1 MSRQTQVYSTML
13 GGRKLSCEV
22 GRLAELAG
30 ASALMTYG
38 ETVVLV
44 TATTSEK
51 PRPGIDWFPLSVDY
65 EERYYA
71 VGKIPGSW
79 FRREGR
85 PSEHAILASRL
96 IDRPIRPLFPD
107 DYRNDVGV
115 VATVMSMDQDAS
127 PEIAA
132 MIGSSIALSISDI
145 PFNGPTAAVN
155 IGLVDGKLVVNPDA
169 AQREASTLHLTVS
182 STREKVMMIEAG
194 ASEVSEDL
202 MFEAIMLA
210 HEENKKIIEFID
222 SIVAVHGQPKREYE
236 RNVLPEGLYEA
247 ITTFITDERMEAAV
261 FSDLKQIR
269 DENLAKLREDV
280 DTNLVP
286 TFAEDVADAW
296 TSSIGTAIY
305 EFEKETVRRMIL
317 RQGKRPDGRG
327 MEEIREL
334 TAEIDILPRTH
345 GSAIFRRG
353 QTEVLTVT
361 TLGSGGDIQQ
371 IDGLDEGEVS
381 KRYMHH
387 YNFPSYSVGET
398 RPSRGPGRREI
409 GHGALAERAL
419 LPVIPSEDDFPYAIR
434 LVSEVTSSNG
444 STSQASVCA
453 STLSLMAAGVP
464 IIRPVAGISA
474 GLVTGNDTSD
484 YVLIADIQGLEDFFG
499 DMDFKVAGTTEGITA
514 IQMDIKIDGL
524 TPEIIKASLAQTK
537 TSRMH
542 ILNNAMLPTIA
553 EPRPEI
559 SEHAPKMAIVRIGID
574 QIAEVIGSRG
584 KTIKRIIEESGVE
597 KIDTED
603 DGRVFICDKDQSKID
618 KAVAMIKGITT
629 IPEIG
634 SILTG
639 KVTRILNFGAF
650 IEYAP
655 EKEGLV
661 HISQWDINRVENL
674 EAVVKIGDVV
684 SVKVTELDDQGRLNL
699 SRKGFLDP
707 DADTTVKRSPP
718 RDRGD
723 RNSRGGD
730 RDRNRDR
737 NRGGDRDRNRNENRS
752 ENRSENV
759 DKG

>member
-1 MSRQTQVYSTML
+1 MRETSIYTTML
-13 GGRKLSCEV
+13 GGRKLSCEI

-30 ASALMTYG
+30 GTALMTYG
-38 ETVVLV
+38 DTVVLV

-51 PRPGIDWFPLSVDY
+51 PRAGIDWFPLSVDY
-65 EERYYA
+65 EERFYA

-85 PSEHAILASRL
+85 PTEHAILASRL

-127 PEIAA
+127 PEVAA
-132 MIGSSIALSISDI
+132 MIGSSIALCISEI

-155 IGLVDGKLVVNPDA
+155 IGLVDGELIVNPDS
-169 AQREASTLHLTVS
+169 AQREASKLALTVS

-194 ASEVSEDL
+194 ADEVSEEV
-202 MFEAIMLA
+202 MFDAIMLA
-210 HEENKKIIEFID
+210 HEENKKIIEWID
-222 SIVAVHGQPKREYE
+222 TIVAKHGKSKRDYD
-236 RNVLPEGLYEA
+236 RNVLPEGLYEKVTA
-247 ITTFITDERMEAAV
+247 FITNERMEAAV

-269 DENLAKLREDV
+269 DENLSKLREDV

-286 TFAEDVADAW
+286 TFGEDVAEVYKANL
-296 TSSIGTAIY
+296 GAAIY
-305 EFEKETVRRMIL
+305 KFEKETVRRMIL
-317 RQGKRPDGRG
+317 RQGKRPDGRSMG
-327 MEEIREL
+327 DIRTL
-334 TAEIDILPRTH
+334 TSEVDILPRTH

-361 TLGSGGDIQQ
+361 TLGSGGDIQRL
-371 IDGLDEGEVS
+371 DGLDEAEES

-464 IIRPVAGISA
+464 IKRPVAGISA
-474 GLVTGNDTSD
+474 GLVTGDTEDD
-484 YVLIADIQGLEDFFG
+484 YVLLADIQGLEDFFG
-499 DMDFKVAGTTEGITA
+499 DMDFKVAGTSEGITA

-524 TPEIIKASLAQTK
+524 TPEIIKASLEQTK
-537 TSRMH
+537 TSRFH
-542 ILNNAMLPTIA
+542 ILEASMLPAIA

-559 SEHAPKMAIVRIGID
+559 SEHVPKMAIIRIQID

-584 KTIKRIIEESGVE
+584 KVIKRIIEESGVE

-603 DGRVFICDKDQSKID
+603 DGRIFICDKDQAKVD
-618 KAVAMIKGITT
+618 HAVAMIKAIVTV
-629 IPEIG
+629 PEVGAIF
-634 SILTG
+634 TG
-639 KVTRILNFGAF
+639 KVTRIMNFGAF
-650 IEYAP
+650 VEIAP

-661 HISQWDINRVENL
+661 HVSQWDVTRVENL
-674 EAVVKIGDVV
+674 EAVTSVGEVV
-684 SVKVTELDDQGRLNL
+684 TVKVTEVDEQGRINL
-699 SRKGFLDP
+699 SRKGVLDP
-707 DADTTVKRSPP
+707 TADTTVKRPPP
-718 RDRGD
+718 RDRNSGGD
-723 RNSRGGD
+723 RNRNRGGGD
-730 RDRNRDR
+730 RDRNRR
-737 NRGGDRDRNRNENRS
+737 SGGDRQ
-752 ENRSENV
+752 
-759 DKG
+759 

>member
-1 MSRQTQVYSTML
+1 MRETFVYSTML
-13 GGRKLSCEV
+13 GGRKLSCEI

-30 ASALMTYG
+30 GTALMTYG

-51 PRPGIDWFPLSVDY
+51 PRAGIDWFPLSVDY
-65 EERYYA
+65 EERFYA

-85 PSEHAILASRL
+85 PTEHAILASRL

-127 PEIAA
+127 PEVAA
-132 MIGSSIALSISDI
+132 MIGSSIALCISEI

-155 IGLVDGKLVVNPDA
+155 IGLVDGELIVNPDA
-169 AQREASTLHLTVS
+169 AQREVSKLALTVS

-194 ASEVSEDL
+194 ADEVSEEI
-202 MFEAIMLA
+202 MFDAIMLA
-210 HEENKKIIEFID
+210 HEENKKIIEWID
-222 SIVAVHGQPKREYE
+222 SIVATHGKPKRDYD

-247 ITTFITDERMEAAV
+247 VTAFITNERMENAV
-261 FSDLKQIR
+261 FSDLKQVR

-280 DTNLVP
+280 DANLVP
-286 TFAEDVADAW
+286 TFDEEVAEEYKANVGAAM
-296 TSSIGTAIY
+296 Y
-305 EFEKETVRRMIL
+305 KFEKETVRRMIL

-327 MEEIREL
+327 MGDIRTL
-334 TAEIDILPRTH
+334 TSEVDILPRTH

-361 TLGSGGDIQQ
+361 TLGSGGDIQRL
-371 IDGLDEGEVS
+371 DGLDEAEES

-387 YNFPSYSVGET
+387 YNFPSFSVGET

-419 LPVIPSEDDFPYAIR
+419 IPVIPSEDDFPYAIR

-464 IIRPVAGISA
+464 IKRPVAGISA
-474 GLVTGNDTSD
+474 GLVTGDNESD
-484 YVLIADIQGLEDFFG
+484 YVLLADIQGLEDFFG
-499 DMDFKVAGTTEGITA
+499 DMDFKVAGTSEGITA

-524 TPEIIKASLAQTK
+524 TPEIIKASLEQTK
-537 TSRMH
+537 TSRFH
-542 ILNNAMLPTIA
+542 ILETSMLPVIA

-559 SEHAPKMAIVRIGID
+559 SPHAPKMAIVRIQID

-603 DGRVFICDKDQSKID
+603 DGRVFICDKDQAKVD
-618 KAVAMIKGITT
+618 KAVAMIKAIVTVPEVGT
-629 IPEIG
+629 IFE
-634 SILTG
+634 G
-639 KVTRILNFGAF
+639 KVTRIMNFGAF
-650 IEYAP
+650 VEFAP

-661 HISQWDINRVENL
+661 HISQWDVSRVENL
-674 EAVVKIGDVV
+674 EAVAKIGDVV
-684 SVKVTELDDQGRLNL
+684 TVKVTEVDDQGRINL
-699 SRKGFLDP
+699 SRKGVLDP
-707 DADTTVKRSPP
+707 TADTTVKRPPP
-718 RDRGD
+718 RDR
-723 RNSRGGD
+723 NGGD
-730 RDRNRDR
+730 RDR
-737 NRGGDRDRNRNENRS
+737 NRGGDRNRNNNNRGHGD
-752 ENRSENV
+752 RR
-759 DKG
+759 

>member
-1 MSRQTQVYSTML
+1 MRETQVYEMIL

-30 ASALMTYG
+30 GTALMTYG
-38 ETVVLV
+38 ETVVLC

-51 PRPGIDWFPLSVDY
+51 PRAGIDWFPLSVDY

-71 VGKIPGSW
+71 VGKIPGGW

-85 PSEHAILASRL
+85 PTEHAILASRL

-107 DYRNDVGV
+107 DYRNDVGI

-132 MIGSSIALSISDI
+132 MIGSSIALSISEI

-155 IGLVDGKLVVNPDA
+155 IGLIDGKLIVNPDF
-169 AQREASTLHLTVS
+169 AQREVSKLALTVS

-194 ASEVSEDL
+194 ANEVSEEV
-202 MFEAIMLA
+202 MFDAIMLA

-222 SIVAVHGQPKREYE
+222 GIVAKHGKQKRDYE
-236 RNVLPEGLYEA
+236 RNVLPEGLYE
-247 ITTFITDERMEAAV
+247 TVTKFITDQRMEDAV

-269 DENLAKLREDV
+269 DENLTKLREDV
-280 DTNLVP
+280 DANLVP
-286 TFAEDVADAW
+286 TFTEDVADAYKANL
-296 TSSIGTAIY
+296 GAAIY
-305 EFEKETVRRMIL
+305 KFEKETVRRMIL
-317 RQGKRPDGRG
+317 RQNKRPDGRG
-327 MEEIREL
+327 MNDIRTL
-334 TAEIDILPRTH
+334 TSEVDILPRTH

-361 TLGSGGDIQQ
+361 TLGSGGDIQRL
-371 IDGLDEGEVS
+371 DGLDEAEES

-474 GLVTGNDTSD
+474 GLVTGENDSD

-514 IQMDIKIDGL
+514 IQMDIKIEGL
-524 TPEIIKASLAQTK
+524 TPEIIKSSLEQTK
-537 TSRMH
+537 TNRLH
-542 ILNNAMLPTIA
+542 ILNTSMLPVIA

-559 SEHAPKMAIVRIGID
+559 SPHAPKMAIVRIQID

-603 DGRVFICDKDQSKID
+603 DGRVFVCDKDQAKVD
-618 KAVAMIKGITT
+618 KAVAMIKAIVTVPEKGT
-629 IPEIG
+629 IF
-634 SILTG
+634 TG
-639 KVTRILNFGAF
+639 KVTRIMNFGAF
-650 IEYAP
+650 VEFAP

-661 HISQWDINRVENL
+661 HVSQWDVTRVESL
-674 EAVVKIGDVV
+674 EAVVKVGDEVTV
-684 SVKVTELDDQGRLNL
+684 MVTEVDEQGRINL
-699 SRKGFLDP
+699 SRKVILDP
-707 DADTTVKRSPP
+707 TADTTVKRPP
-718 RDRGD
+718 ARPSG
-723 RNSRGGD
+723 
-730 RDRNRDR
+730 DR
-737 NRGGDRDRNRNENRS
+737 NRGGDRNRNSSGGNDRGNRGD
-752 ENRSENV
+752 R
-759 DKG
+759 K

>member
-1 MSRQTQVYSTML
+1 MRETSVYTTML
-13 GGRKLSCEV
+13 GGRKLSCEI

-30 ASALMTYG
+30 GTALMTYG
-38 ETVVLV
+38 DTVVLV

-51 PRPGIDWFPLSVDY
+51 PRAGIDWFPLSVDY
-65 EERYYA
+65 EERFYA

-85 PSEHAILASRL
+85 PTEHAILASRL

-127 PEIAA
+127 PEVAA
-132 MIGSSIALSISDI
+132 MIGSSIALCISEI

-155 IGLVDGKLVVNPDA
+155 IGLVDGELVVNPDA
-169 AQREASTLHLTVS
+169 AQREVSKLALTVS

-194 ASEVSEDL
+194 ADEVSEQV
-202 MFEAIMLA
+202 MFDAIMLA
-210 HEENKKIIEFID
+210 HEENKKIIAWID
-222 SIVAVHGQPKREYE
+222 GIVAAHGKPKRDYD
-236 RNVLPEGLYEA
+236 RNVLPEGLYEKVTA
-247 ITTFITDERMEAAV
+247 FITDKRMEDAV

-269 DENLAKLREDV
+269 DENLSKLREDV
-280 DTNLVP
+280 DANLVP
-286 TFAEDVADAW
+286 TFDALEEAVAAEYKANLGA
-296 TSSIGTAIY
+296 AIY
-305 EFEKETVRRMIL
+305 KFEKETVRRMIL
-317 RQGKRPDGRG
+317 RQGKRPDGRDMG
-327 MEEIREL
+327 DIRLL
-334 TAEIDILPRTH
+334 TSEVDILPRTH

-361 TLGSGGDIQQ
+361 TLGSGGDIQRL
-371 IDGLDEGEVS
+371 DGLDEAEES

-464 IIRPVAGISA
+464 IKAPVAGISA
-474 GLVTGNDTSD
+474 GLVTGDSESD
-484 YVLIADIQGLEDFFG
+484 YVLLADIQGLEDFFG
-499 DMDFKVAGTTEGITA
+499 DMDFKVAGTREGITA

-524 TPEIIKASLAQTK
+524 TPEIIKASLEQTK
-537 TSRMH
+537 NSRYY
-542 ILNNAMLPTIA
+542 ILDNSMLPAIA
-553 EPRPEI
+553 EPRAEI
-559 SEHAPKMAIVRIGID
+559 SPHAPKMAIVRVNID

-584 KTIKRIIEESGVE
+584 KVIKRIIEESGVE

-603 DGRVFICDKDQSKID
+603 DGRIFVCDKDQAKVD
-618 KAVAMIKGITT
+618 HAVAMIKAIVTV
-629 IPEIG
+629 PEVGAIF
-634 SILTG
+634 TG
-639 KVTRILNFGAF
+639 KVTRIMNFGAF
-650 IEYAP
+650 VEIAP

-661 HISQWDINRVENL
+661 HISQWDVSRVENL
-674 EAVVKIGDVV
+674 EAVASVGDVV
-684 SVKVTELDDQGRLNL
+684 TVKVTEVDDQGRINL
-699 SRKGFLDP
+699 SRKGVLDP
-707 DADTTVKRSPP
+707 NADTTVKRPPP
-718 RDRGD
+718 RD
-723 RNSRGGD
+723 RGGD
-730 RDRNRDR
+730 RDRNRGGDRNRSGDR
-737 NRGGDRDRNRNENRS
+737 NRGDRR
-752 ENRSENV
+752 
-759 DKG
+759 

>member
-1 MSRQTQVYSTML
+1 MRETQKYTTTL
-13 GGRKLSCEV
+13 GGRQLTCEI
-22 GRLAELAG
+22 GRMAELAG

-38 ETVVLV
+38 ETAVLV

-51 PRPGIDWFPLSVDY
+51 PRAGIDWFPLSVDY
-65 EERYYA
+65 EERFYA

-85 PSEHAILASRL
+85 PTEHAILASRL

-127 PEIAA
+127 PEVAA
-132 MIGSSIALSISDI
+132 MIGASIALCISEI

-155 IGLVDGKLVVNPDA
+155 IGLVDGELIVNPDA
-169 AQREASTLHLTVS
+169 AQREVSKLALTVS

-194 ASEVSEDL
+194 AEEVSEEL
-202 MFEAIMLA
+202 MFDAIMLA
-210 HEENKKIIEFID
+210 HEENKKLIEFID
-222 SIVAVHGQPKREYE
+222 SIVANHAKPKRDYE
-236 RNVLPEGLYEA
+236 RNVLPEGLYEKVTA
-247 ITTFITDERMEAAV
+247 FITDERMENAV
-261 FSDLKQIR
+261 FSDLKQVR
-269 DENLAKLREDV
+269 DENLSKLRADV

-286 TFAEDVADAW
+286 TFDEEVAEAYTAHL
-296 TSSIGTAIY
+296 GAAIY
-305 EFEKETVRRMIL
+305 KFEKETVRRMIL
-317 RQGKRPDGRG
+317 KQHKRPDGRKLG
-327 MEEIREL
+327 DIRNLES
-334 TAEIDILPRTH
+334 EVDILPRTH

-361 TLGSGGDIQQ
+361 TLGSGGDIQRL
-371 IDGLDEGEVS
+371 DGLDEAEES

-464 IIRPVAGISA
+464 LKRPVAGISA
-474 GLVTGNDTSD
+474 GLVTGDTEDD
-484 YVLIADIQGLEDFFG
+484 YVLLADIQGLEDFFG

-514 IQMDIKIDGL
+514 IQMDIKIEGL
-524 TPEIIKASLAQTK
+524 TPEIIKASLEQTRN
-537 TSRMH
+537 SRMH
-542 ILNNAMLPTIA
+542 ILNTSMLPAIA

-559 SEHAPKMAIVRIGID
+559 SPHAPKMAIIRIEID

-584 KTIKRIIEESGVE
+584 KVIKRIIEESGVD

-603 DGRVFICDKDQSKID
+603 DGRVFVCDKDQAKVD
-618 KAVAMIKGITT
+618 KAVAMIKAIVTVPEVGT
-629 IPEIG
+629 IFD
-634 SILTG
+634 G
-639 KVTRILNFGAF
+639 KVTRILNFGVF
-650 IEYAP
+650 VEFAP

-661 HISQWDINRVENL
+661 HVSQWDVKRVENL
-674 EAVVKIGDVV
+674 EDVVKVGDIV
-684 SVKVTELDDQGRLNL
+684 SVKVTEVDDQGRINL
-699 SRKGFLDP
+699 SRKGVLDP
-707 DADTTVKRSPP
+707 TADTTVKRPPP
-718 RDRGD
+718 RDR
-723 RNSRGGD
+723 NGGD
-730 RDRNRDR
+730 RGRS
-737 NRGGDRDRNRNENRS
+737 GGDRGGRPPRGGADGGRPADGGRR
-752 ENRSENV
+752 
-759 DKG
+759 

>member
-1 MSRQTQVYSTML
+1 ML
-13 GGRKLSCEV
+13 GGRKLSCEI

-30 ASALMTYG
+30 GTALMTYG
-38 ETVVLV
+38 DTVVLV

-51 PRPGIDWFPLSVDY
+51 PRAGIDWFPLSVDY
-65 EERYYA
+65 EERFYA

-85 PSEHAILASRL
+85 PTEHAILASRL

-127 PEIAA
+127 PEVAA
-132 MIGSSIALSISDI
+132 MIGSSIALCISEI

-155 IGLVDGKLVVNPDA
+155 IGLVDGELVVNPDA
-169 AQREASTLHLTVS
+169 AQREVSKLALTVS

-194 ASEVSEDL
+194 ADEVSEQV
-202 MFEAIMLA
+202 MFDAIMLA
-210 HEENKKIIEFID
+210 HEENKKIIAWID
-222 SIVAVHGQPKREYE
+222 GIVAAHGKPKRDYD
-236 RNVLPEGLYEA
+236 RNVLPEGLYEKVTA
-247 ITTFITDERMEAAV
+247 FITDKRMEDAV

-269 DENLAKLREDV
+269 DENLSKLREDV
-280 DTNLVP
+280 DANLVP
-286 TFAEDVADAW
+286 TFDALEEAVAAEYKANLGA
-296 TSSIGTAIY
+296 AIY
-305 EFEKETVRRMIL
+305 KFEKETVRRMIL
-317 RQGKRPDGRG
+317 RQGKRPDGRDMG
-327 MEEIREL
+327 DIRLL
-334 TAEIDILPRTH
+334 TSEVDILPRTH

-361 TLGSGGDIQQ
+361 TLGSGGDIQRL
-371 IDGLDEGEVS
+371 DGLDEAEES

-464 IIRPVAGISA
+464 IKAPVAGISA
-474 GLVTGNDTSD
+474 GLVTGDSESD
-484 YVLIADIQGLEDFFG
+484 YVLLADIQGLEDFFG
-499 DMDFKVAGTTEGITA
+499 DMDFKVAGTREGITA

-524 TPEIIKASLAQTK
+524 TPEIIKASLEQTK
-537 TSRMH
+537 NSRYY
-542 ILNNAMLPTIA
+542 ILDNSMLPAIA
-553 EPRPEI
+553 EPRAEI
-559 SEHAPKMAIVRIGID
+559 SPHAPKMAIVRVNID

-584 KTIKRIIEESGVE
+584 KVIKRIIEESGVE

-603 DGRVFICDKDQSKID
+603 DGRIFVCDKDQAKVD
-618 KAVAMIKGITT
+618 HAVAMIKAIVTV
-629 IPEIG
+629 PEVGAIF
-634 SILTG
+634 TG
-639 KVTRILNFGAF
+639 KVTRIMNFGAF
-650 IEYAP
+650 VEIAP

-661 HISQWDINRVENL
+661 HISQWDVSRVENL
-674 EAVVKIGDVV
+674 EAVASVGDVV
-684 SVKVTELDDQGRLNL
+684 TVKVTEVDDQGRINL
-699 SRKGFLDP
+699 SRKGVLDP
-707 DADTTVKRSPP
+707 NADTTVKRPPP
-718 RDRGD
+718 RD
-723 RNSRGGD
+723 RGGD
-730 RDRNRDR
+730 RDRNRGGDRNRSGDR
-737 NRGGDRDRNRNENRS
+737 NRGDRR
-752 ENRSENV
+752 
-759 DKG
+759 

>member
-1 MSRQTQVYSTML
+1 
-13 GGRKLSCEV
+13 
-22 GRLAELAG
+22 
-30 ASALMTYG
+30 MTYG

-51 PRPGIDWFPLSVDY
+51 PRAGIDWFPLSVDY

-85 PSEHAILASRL
+85 PTEHAILASRL

-127 PEIAA
+127 PEVAA
-132 MIGSSIALSISDI
+132 MIGSSIALSISEI

-155 IGLVDGKLVVNPDA
+155 IGLVDGQLVVNPDA
-169 AQREASTLHLTVS
+169 AQREASQLALTVS

-194 ASEVSEDL
+194 ANEVSEAL

-210 HEENKKIIEFID
+210 HEENKKIIEWID
-222 SIVAVHGQPKREYE
+222 GIVAVHGKPKRDYE

-247 ITTFITDERMEAAV
+247 VTSFITNERMEAAV

-269 DENLAKLREDV
+269 DENLSKLREDV
-280 DTNLVP
+280 DANLVP
-286 TFAEDVADAW
+286 TFAEDVADAYKANL
-296 TSSIGTAIY
+296 GAAIY
-305 EFEKETVRRMIL
+305 KFEKETVRRMIL
-317 RQGKRPDGRG
+317 RLGKRPDGRG
-327 MEEIREL
+327 MGEIRTL
-334 TAEIDILPRTH
+334 TSEVDILPRTH

-361 TLGSGGDIQQ
+361 TLGSGGDIQRL
-371 IDGLDEGEVS
+371 DGLDEAEES

-464 IIRPVAGISA
+464 IKRPVAGISA
-474 GLVTGNDTSD
+474 GLVTGDNENDF
-484 YVLIADIQGLEDFFG
+484 VLLADIQGLEDFFG
-499 DMDFKVAGTTEGITA
+499 DMDFKVAGTSEGITA

-524 TPEIIKASLAQTK
+524 TPEIIKASLEQTK
-537 TSRMH
+537 TSRFY
-542 ILNNAMLPTIA
+542 ILENSMLPIIA
-553 EPRPEI
+553 EPRAEI
-559 SEHAPKMAIVRIGID
+559 SPHAPKMAIVRVQID

-584 KTIKRIIEESGVE
+584 KVIKRIIEESGVE

-603 DGRVFICDKDQSKID
+603 DGRIFVSDKDQAKVD
-618 KAVAMIKGITT
+618 HAVAMIKAIVTV
-629 IPEIG
+629 PEAG
-634 SILTG
+634 AVFTG
-639 KVTRILNFGAF
+639 KVTRIMNFGAF
-650 IEYAP
+650 VEIAP

-661 HISQWDINRVENL
+661 HISQWDVARVESL
-674 EAVVKIGDVV
+674 EAVTSVGEVV
-684 SVKVTELDDQGRLNL
+684 TVKVIEVDEQGRINL
-699 SRKGFLDP
+699 SRKVIIDP
-707 DADTTVKRSPP
+707 TADTTVRRPPP
-718 RDRGD
+718 RDR
-723 RNSRGGD
+723 NSGGD
-730 RDRNRDR
+730 RRGGHGDRNRDR
-737 NRGGDRDRNRNENRS
+737 KDGHGGRQ
-752 ENRSENV
+752 
-759 DKG
+759 

>member
-1 MSRQTQVYSTML
+1 MRQTQVYSTMV
-13 GGRKLSCEV
+13 GGRKLSCEI

-30 ASALMTYG
+30 GNALMTYG
-38 ETVVLV
+38 ETVVLC

-51 PRPGIDWFPLSVDY
+51 PRAGIDWFPLSVDY
-65 EERYYA
+65 EERFYA

-85 PSEHAILASRL
+85 PTEHAILASRL

-132 MIGSSIALSISDI
+132 MIGASIALCISEI

-155 IGLVDGKLVVNPDA
+155 VGLVDGELVINPDA
-169 AQREASTLHLTVS
+169 AQREVSKLALTVS
-182 STREKVMMIEAG
+182 STRDKVMMIEAG
-194 ASEVSEDL
+194 ASEVSEAL

-222 SIVAVHGQPKREYE
+222 SIVAVHGKPKRDYD
-236 RNVLPEGLYEA
+236 RNVLPEGLYETVTA
-247 ITTFITDERMEAAV
+247 FITNERMEAAV

-269 DENLAKLREDV
+269 DENLSKLREDV

-286 TFAEDVADAW
+286 TFAPEVAESYTANL
-296 TSSIGTAIY
+296 GAAIY
-305 EFEKETVRRMIL
+305 QFEKETVRRMIL

-327 MEEIREL
+327 MEEIRAL
-334 TAEIDILPRTH
+334 TAEVDILPRTH

-361 TLGSGGDIQQ
+361 TLGSGGDVQQ
-371 IDGLDEGEVS
+371 LDGLDEGEVS

-464 IIRPVAGISA
+464 ITRPVAGISA
-474 GLVTGNDTSD
+474 GLVTGDNEDD
-484 YVLIADIQGLEDFFG
+484 FVLLADIQGLEDFFG

-524 TPEIIKASLAQTK
+524 TPEIIKASLEQTK

-542 ILNNAMLPTIA
+542 ILNSTMLPAIA
-553 EPRPEI
+553 EPRAEI
-559 SEHAPKMAIVRIGID
+559 SPHAPKMAIIRIQID

-584 KTIKRIIEESGVE
+584 KTIKRIIEESGVD

-603 DGRVFICDKDQSKID
+603 DGRVFVCDKDQAKVD
-618 KAVAMIKGITT
+618 KAIAMIKAIVTV
-629 IPEIG
+629 PEVG
-634 SILTG
+634 AQFTG
-639 KVTRILNFGAF
+639 KVTRIMAFGAF
-650 IEYAP
+650 VEFAP

-661 HISQWDINRVENL
+661 HVSQWDVSRVENME
-674 EAVVKIGDVV
+674 EAAKVGDIVTV
-684 SVKVTELDDQGRLNL
+684 QVTEVDEQGRINL
-699 SRKGFLDP
+699 SRKVVLDP
-707 DADTTVKRSPP
+707 TADTTVKRPPP
-718 RDRGD
+718 RAGGDRNRND
-723 RNSRGGD
+723 RNSRPGG
-730 RDRNRDR
+730 RR
-737 NRGGDRDRNRNENRS
+737 
-752 ENRSENV
+752 
-759 DKG
+759 

>member
-1 MSRQTQVYSTML
+1 MRETFVYKTEL
-13 GGRKLSCEV
+13 GGRPLSCEI
-22 GRLAELAG
+22 GRMAELAG
-30 ASALMTYG
+30 GTALMTYG

-51 PRPGIDWFPLSVDY
+51 PRAGIDWFPLSVDY

-85 PSEHAILASRL
+85 PTEHAILASRL

-127 PEIAA
+127 PEVAA
-132 MIGSSIALSISDI
+132 MIGASIALCISEI

-155 IGLVDGKLVVNPDA
+155 IGLIDGNLIINPDA
-169 AQREASTLHLTVS
+169 AQREVSKLALTVS

-194 ASEVSEDL
+194 ADEVSEET
-202 MFEAIMLA
+202 MFDAIMLA
-210 HEENKKIIEFID
+210 HEENKKLIEFID
-222 SIVAVHGQPKREYE
+222 GIVAKHGKPKRDYE

-247 ITTFITDERMEAAV
+247 ATNFITNQRMEEAV
-261 FSDLKQIR
+261 FNDLKQVRDEMISKIR
-269 DENLAKLREDV
+269 DDV
-280 DTNLVP
+280 DANLVP
-286 TFAEDVADAW
+286 TFAEEVAEEYKAN
-296 TSSIGTAIY
+296 IGAAIY
-305 EFEKETVRRMIL
+305 QFEKETVRRMIL

-327 MEEIREL
+327 MEDIRKLSGEV
-334 TAEIDILPRTH
+334 DILPRTH

-361 TLGSGGDIQQ
+361 TLGSGGDIQRL
-371 IDGLDEGEVS
+371 DGLDEAEES

-464 IIRPVAGISA
+464 IKRPVAGISA
-474 GLVTGNDTSD
+474 GLVTGDGGENDF
-484 YVLIADIQGLEDFFG
+484 VLLADIQGIEDFFG
-499 DMDFKVAGTTEGITA
+499 DMDFKVAGTSEGITA

-537 TSRMH
+537 KSRDF
-542 ILNNAMLPTIA
+542 ILADSMLPVIA

-559 SEHAPKMAIVRIGID
+559 SQHAPKMAIVRIQID

-603 DGRVFICDKDQSKID
+603 DGRVFVCDKDQAKVD
-618 KAVAMIKGITT
+618 KAVAMIKAIVSVPEVGT
-629 IPEIG
+629 IF
-634 SILTG
+634 TG
-639 KVTRILNFGAF
+639 KVTRIMNFGAF
-650 IEYAP
+650 VEYAP

-661 HISQWDINRVENL
+661 HVSQWDVTRVENL
-674 EAVVKIGDVV
+674 EAVVKVGDEVT
-684 SVKVTELDDQGRLNL
+684 VKITEVDDQGRINM
-699 SRKGFLDP
+699 SRKAVIDP
-707 DADTTVKRSPP
+707 TADTTVKRPPP
-718 RDRGD
+718 RER
-723 RNSRGGD
+723 SGGD
-730 RDRNRDR
+730 RDRNKDRNRDR
-737 NRGGDRDRNRNENRS
+737 NKDRGGNRG
-752 ENRSENV
+752 
-759 DKG
+759 DKT

>member
-1 MSRQTQVYSTML
+1 MRETQIYEMTL

-30 ASALMTYG
+30 GTALMTYG
-38 ETVVLV
+38 ETVVLC

-51 PRPGIDWFPLSVDY
+51 PRAGIDWFPLSVDY
-65 EERYYA
+65 EERFYA

-85 PSEHAILASRL
+85 PTEHAILASRL

-127 PEIAA
+127 PEVAA
-132 MIGSSIALSISDI
+132 MIGSSIALCISEI

-155 IGLVDGKLVVNPDA
+155 IGLVDGELIVNPDA
-169 AQREASTLHLTVS
+169 AQREVSTLALTVS

-194 ASEVSEDL
+194 ANEVSEER
-202 MFEAIMLA
+202 MFDAIMLA
-210 HEENKKIIEFID
+210 HEENKKIIAFID
-222 SIVAVHGQPKREYE
+222 GIVAKHGKPKRDYE
-236 RNVLPEGLYEA
+236 RNVLPEGLYE
-247 ITTFITDERMEAAV
+247 TVTGFITDKRMEDAV
-261 FSDLKQIR
+261 FSDLKQVR
-269 DENLAKLREDV
+269 DENLSKLREDV
-280 DTNLVP
+280 DANLVP
-286 TFAEDVADAW
+286 TFAEEIADEYKANL
-296 TSSIGTAIY
+296 GAAIY
-305 EFEKETVRRMIL
+305 KFEKETVRRMIL

-327 MEEIREL
+327 MKDIRTLSSEV
-334 TAEIDILPRTH
+334 DILPRTH

-361 TLGSGGDIQQ
+361 TLGSGGDIQRL
-371 IDGLDEGEVS
+371 DGLDEAEES

-419 LPVIPSEDDFPYAIR
+419 LPVIPTEDDFPYAIR

-464 IIRPVAGISA
+464 ITRPVAGISA
-474 GLVTGNDTSD
+474 GLVTGDNDSD
-484 YVLIADIQGLEDFFG
+484 YVLLADIQGLEDFFG

-524 TPEIIKASLAQTK
+524 TPEIIKASLEQTK
-537 TSRMH
+537 TSRFH
-542 ILNNAMLPTIA
+542 ILENSMLPVIDK
-553 EPRPEI
+553 PRSEI
-559 SEHAPKMAIVRIGID
+559 SPHAPKMAIVRIQID

-603 DGRVFICDKDQSKID
+603 DGRVFVCDKDQAKVD
-618 KAVAMIKGITT
+618 KAVAMIKAIVTV
-629 IPEIG
+629 PEVG
-634 SILTG
+634 AVFTG
-639 KVTRILNFGAF
+639 KVTRIMNFGAF
-650 IEYAP
+650 VEFAP

-661 HISQWDINRVENL
+661 HVSQWDVARVESL
-674 EAVVKIGDVV
+674 EAVAKVGDEVTV
-684 SVKVTELDDQGRLNL
+684 MVTEVDEQGRINL
-699 SRKGFLDP
+699 SRKVILDP
-707 DADTTVKRSPP
+707 TADTTVRRPP
-718 RDRGD
+718 ART
-723 RNSRGGD
+723 GG
-730 RDRNRDR
+730 N
-737 NRGGDRDRNRNENRS
+737 DRNRNRGER
-752 ENRSENV
+752 
-759 DKG
+759 K

>member
-1 MSRQTQVYSTML
+1 MRETFVYSTML
-13 GGRKLSCEV
+13 GGRKLSCEI

-30 ASALMTYG
+30 GTALMTYG

-51 PRPGIDWFPLSVDY
+51 PRAGIDWFPLSVDY
-65 EERYYA
+65 EERFYA

-85 PSEHAILASRL
+85 PTEHAILASRL

-107 DYRNDVGV
+107 DYRNDIGV

-127 PEIAA
+127 PEVAA
-132 MIGSSIALSISDI
+132 MIGSSIALCISEI

-155 IGLVDGKLVVNPDA
+155 IGLVDGELIVNPDA
-169 AQREASTLHLTVS
+169 AQREISKLALTVS

-194 ASEVSEDL
+194 ANEVSEEI
-202 MFEAIMLA
+202 MFDAIMLA
-210 HEENKKIIEFID
+210 HEENKKIIEWID
-222 SIVAVHGQPKREYE
+222 SIVAIHAKPKRDYDK
-236 RNVLPEGLYEA
+236 NVLPEGLYEA
-247 ITTFITDERMEAAV
+247 VTAFITNERMENAV

-269 DENLAKLREDV
+269 DENLAKLRDDV
-280 DTNLVP
+280 DANLVP
-286 TFAEDVADAW
+286 TFNEEVAEEYKANLGA
-296 TSSIGTAIY
+296 AIY
-305 EFEKETVRRMIL
+305 QFEKETVRRMIL
-317 RQGKRPDGRG
+317 RQGKRPDGRTMG
-327 MEEIREL
+327 DIRTL
-334 TAEIDILPRTH
+334 TSEVDILPRTH

-361 TLGSGGDIQQ
+361 TLGSGGDIQRL
-371 IDGLDEGEVS
+371 DGLDEAEES

-419 LPVIPSEDDFPYAIR
+419 IPVIPSEDDFPYAIR

-464 IIRPVAGISA
+464 IKRPVAGISA
-474 GLVTGNDTSD
+474 GLVTGDSEDD
-484 YVLIADIQGLEDFFG
+484 YVLLADIQGLEDFFG
-499 DMDFKVAGTTEGITA
+499 DMDFKVAGTSEGITA

-524 TPEIIKASLAQTK
+524 TPEIIKASLEQTK
-537 TSRMH
+537 NSRFH
-542 ILNNAMLPTIA
+542 ILETSMLPAIA

-559 SEHAPKMAIVRIGID
+559 SPHAPKMAIVRIQID

-584 KTIKRIIEESGVE
+584 KVIKRIIEESGVE

-603 DGRVFICDKDQSKID
+603 DGRVFVCDKDQAKVD
-618 KAVAMIKGITT
+618 KAVAMIKAIVTVPEVGT
-629 IPEIG
+629 IFE
-634 SILTG
+634 G
-639 KVTRILNFGAF
+639 KVTRIMNFGAF
-650 IEYAP
+650 VEFAP

-661 HISQWDINRVENL
+661 HISQWDVSRVENL

-684 SVKVTELDDQGRLNL
+684 TVKVTEVDDQGRINL
-699 SRKGFLDP
+699 SRKGVLDP
-707 DADTTVKRSPP
+707 TADTTVKRPPP
-718 RDRGD
+718 RDR
-723 RNSRGGD
+723 NGGD
-730 RDRNRDR
+730 RDR
-737 NRGGDRDRNRNENRS
+737 NRGGDRDRNRSNNRGHGD
-752 ENRSENV
+752 RR
-759 DKG
+759 

>member
-1 MSRQTQVYSTML
+1 MRETSIYSTML
-13 GGRKLSCEV
+13 GGRKLSCEI

-30 ASALMTYG
+30 GTALMTYG

-51 PRPGIDWFPLSVDY
+51 PRAGIDWFPLSVDY

-85 PSEHAILASRL
+85 PTEHAILASRL

-127 PEIAA
+127 PEVAA
-132 MIGSSIALSISDI
+132 MIGASIALCISEI

-155 IGLVDGKLVVNPDA
+155 IGLIDGELIVNPDA
-169 AQREASTLHLTVS
+169 AQREVSKLALTVS

-194 ASEVSEDL
+194 ADEVSEEL
-202 MFEAIMLA
+202 MFDAIMLA

-222 SIVAVHGQPKREYE
+222 GIVAKHGKPKRDYD
-236 RNVLPEGLYEA
+236 RNVLPEGLYEKVTA
-247 ITTFITDERMEAAV
+247 FITDKRMEDAV

-269 DENLAKLREDV
+269 DENLSKLREDV
-280 DTNLVP
+280 DANLVP
-286 TFAEDVADAW
+286 TFEEEISEEYKANLGA
-296 TSSIGTAIY
+296 AIY
-305 EFEKETVRRMIL
+305 KFEKETVRRMIL

-334 TAEIDILPRTH
+334 TAEVDILPRTH

-361 TLGSGGDIQQ
+361 TLGSGGDIQKL
-371 IDGLDEGEVS
+371 DGLDEAEES

-464 IIRPVAGISA
+464 IKRPVAGISA
-474 GLVTGNDTSD
+474 GLVTGDSED
-484 YVLIADIQGLEDFFG
+484 DFVLIADIQGLEDFFG
-499 DMDFKVAGTTEGITA
+499 DMDFKVAGTKEGITA

-537 TSRMH
+537 TSRDH
-542 ILNNAMLPTIA
+542 ILDNSMLPAIA
-553 EPRPEI
+553 EPRAEI
-559 SEHAPKMAIVRIGID
+559 SPHAPKMAIIRIQID

-603 DGRVFICDKDQSKID
+603 DGRVFICDKDQAKVD
-618 KAVAMIKGITT
+618 AAAAMIKAIVTVPEVGT
-629 IPEIG
+629 IF
-634 SILTG
+634 TG
-639 KVTRILNFGAF
+639 KVTRIMNFGAF
-650 IEYAP
+650 VEFAP

-661 HISQWDINRVENL
+661 HVSQWDVTRVESL
-674 EAVVKIGDVV
+674 EAVVSIGDVV
-684 SVKVTELDDQGRLNL
+684 SVKVTEVDDQGRINL
-699 SRKGFLDP
+699 SRKAVIDP
-707 DADTTVKRSPP
+707 TADTTVKRPPP
-718 RDRGD
+718 RDRSG
-723 RNSRGGD
+723 
-730 RDRNRDR
+730 
-737 NRGGDRDRNRNENRS
+737 GGDRDRNRNRDRDRNRDRG
-752 ENRSENV
+752 ER
-759 DKG
+759 K